1 MQISRGKHRLGET
14 RDLFKKIRDTKATF
28 LLFSVP
34 WETKK
39 KTESSSHNQKQISL
53 QSRSN
58 INTASTSLS
67 VGHVKVKVTQSC
79 PTLVTPWTIQI
90 VLRILQ
96 ARILEWVA
104 FPASRESSQPR
115 FPTLQAD
122 SLPAEPQGKPKN
134 TGVGSLSLQQIFP
147 TQESSLS
154 YQGIPCRKARTHQDR
169 GKHTFPS
176 CEW

>member
-34 WETKK
+34 WETKKKK

-96 ARILEWVA
+96 AGILEWVA
-104 FPASRESSQPR
+104 YPFSRYSQPR
-115 FPTLQAD
+115 NPAWAIREAHAERQGHIKTEANTHFLHVNDRMFCLGQAHYLVC
-122 SLPAEPQGKPKN
+122 SYGNLIPN
-134 TGVGSLSLQQIFP
+134 MGSWV
-147 TQESSLS
+147 
-154 YQGIPCRKARTHQDR
+154 R
-169 GKHTFPS
+169 
-176 CEW
+176 WV